1 MFLMDKICMWDNV
14 CLSMS
19 HQAVCCEFNVNK
31 STIDIR

>member
-1 MFLMDKICMWDNV
+1 MDKICMWDV

-19 HQAVCCEFNVNK
+19 HQAVCCEFNVNE